1 MVSGRVIRMAAVFG
15 VAETD
20 RIIAFAKRFPV
31 FPCGADKRPLVQ
43 RGFHAATQESDQIR
57 AWWRQWPDALVGV
70 PTGQGTG
77 LVVIDY
83 DPDKATGATHAW
95 IAEHAD
101 LLCSTRTHK
110 TGRGGLHYLFSSKD
124 RYQTGVDLVLDGS
137 PRKGIDLRANGGYVI
152 WWPFHT
158 GDKPDGPFAPVPAD
172 LIDERRFSEKRDL
185 APLPATSSAE
195 WRRERDRVE
204 SALTTLAPDG
214 YEHWIRVGMALHH
227 ASGGSDEGFALW
239 HEWSGR
245 GESYDGIEDCRYH
258 WASFGGYSGRALGLG
273 TIYAAAKVAGWSAQR
288 TMPEAPEVELPPIE
302 AYADEAAVNE
312 PAPHIQTE
320 GHALIV
326 AGRRMRWIDLEGKQP
341 PTRTWLVNHWLTYGI
356 TLLAG
361 RGGIGKSM
369 IAQTVGTALVIGR
382 PFIDE
387 VAVPQ
392 TVLMWACEDDHD
404 EVWRRQIAI
413 NQLLGCTMK
422 DIEGRFIVESRL
434 GCPNSMWTM
443 AFGALTAG
451 PALKEWHE
459 QINDLGAGVAILD
472 NIAHAFGG
480 NENDRHHVTSF
491 VNGLASVTERPLATL
506 LLGHVARSQGS
517 EFAGSA
523 AWENA
528 ARMRWLFDVRLPD
541 SKPDDGQE
549 PEPDVRYLAKRK
561 ANYSTNDWRRFTY
574 RDGVF
579 APDSAPG
586 IAINYAAQSRK
597 DDARR
602 CVLSG
607 LRKIVDS
614 GLSATASTASPDYL
628 PKLIVRMR
636 LAEDYTQRELA
647 EGMAALL
654 IAGKL
659 RNEVVGQYANRSP
672 KKGLVEVQN

>member
-1 MVSGRVIRMAAVFG
+1 MVQGRVNRMAAVVG
-15 VAETD
+15 VADLE
-20 RIIAFAKRFPV
+20 RIVAFAQRFPV
-31 FPCGADKRPLVQ
+31 FPCGPDKRPLVA
-43 RGFHAATQESDQIR
+43 RGFHAATQDAGQIR

-77 LVVIDY
+77 LVVVDY
-83 DPDKATGATHAW
+83 DPDKATSATHAW
-95 IAEHAD
+95 MSEHSG
-101 LLCSTRTHK
+101 LLCSTRSHK
-110 TGRGGLHYLFSSKD
+110 TGRGGLHYLFTSKD

-158 GDKPDGPFAPVPAD
+158 GDKPDGPYAPVPAD
-172 LIDERRFSEKRDL
+172 LIDERRFSAKRDL
-185 APLPATSSAE
+185 APLPDACPAE
-195 WRRERDRVE
+195 WRAERDRVE
-204 SALTTLAPDG
+204 SALATLTPDG

-239 HEWSGR
+239 HEWSAR
-245 GESYDGIEDCRYH
+245 GDSYDGIEDCRYH
-258 WASFGGYSGRALGLG
+258 WSSFGGYSGRALGLG
-273 TIYAAAKVAGWSAQR
+273 TIYAAAKATGWTVQR
-288 TMPEAPEVELPPIE
+288 AMPEPPDTELPPIE
-302 AYADEAAVNE
+302 AYADAESQAEAKPGAEANAVY
-312 PAPHIQTE
+312 
-320 GHALIV
+320 V
-326 AGRRMRWIDLEGKQP
+326 SGRRMRWLDLDGQQP
-341 PTRTWLVNHWLTYGI
+341 PGRTWLVNHWLTYGI

-369 IAQTVGTALVIGR
+369 IAQTVGTALALGR
-382 PFIDE
+382 PFIDQ
-387 VAVPQ
+387 VAAPQ

-413 NQLLGCTMK
+413 NRLLGCSMA
-422 DIEGRFIVESRL
+422 DIDGRFIVESRL
-434 GCPNSMWTM
+434 GAANSMWTT
-443 AFGALTAG
+443 AFGALTPGA
-451 PALKEWHE
+451 ALKEWHE
-459 QINDLGAGVAILD
+459 QINDIGATVAILD

-491 VNGLASVTERPLATL
+491 VNGLASVTEKPLATL

-528 ARMRWLFDVRLPD
+528 ARMRWLFDVRMPD
-541 SKPDDGQE
+541 AKPDDGQA

-561 ANYSTNDWRRFTY
+561 ANYSTNDWRRFTW

-579 APDSAPG
+579 APDSIPAVSV
-586 IAINYAAQSRK
+586 NYAAQSRK
-597 DDARR
+597 DDCRR
-602 CVLSG
+602 CVLSA
-607 LRKIVDS
+607 LRKITAS

-647 EGMAALL
+647 EAMAALMV
-654 IAGKL
+654 AGRM
-659 RNEVVGQYANRSP
+659 RNAVVGQYANRSP
-672 KKGLVEVQN
+672 KKGLVEVEI